1 MTNERPLRVLVADD
15 NPDSADSLAILMRM
29 SGHEAQTAHD
39 GEEAMR
45 IAVSGWPDIAVLD
58 IDMPVLSGYDIA
70 KAVRAKAQRTA
81 LIALTGWTRD
91 VERDKARAAGFDTFL
106 TKPVDFDQLDSLL
119 DGLKDRPR
127 GEELR
132 NAEPLAAN
140 G

>member
-1 MTNERPLRVLVADD
+1 
-15 NPDSADSLAILMRM
+15 
-29 SGHEAQTAHD
+29 
-39 GEEAMR
+39 
-45 IAVSGWPDIAVLD
+45 
-58 IDMPVLSGYDIA
+58 LSGYDIA